1 MIYTYIESTF
11 FLSMCRLKRFKLP
24 DYPSN
29 PLSCTLKSPTSPQQF
44 PDLSG
49 GPGFQWSAVLH
60 FDFWGQG
67 AAALIQ

>member
-1 MIYTYIESTF
+1 MIYRYKKYVFS
-11 FLSMCRLKRFKLP
+11 LSMCRLKRLKVP

-29 PLSCTLKSPTSPQQF
+29 LLSCTLKSPTSPQQF

-60 FDFWGQG
+60 FDFWGQD